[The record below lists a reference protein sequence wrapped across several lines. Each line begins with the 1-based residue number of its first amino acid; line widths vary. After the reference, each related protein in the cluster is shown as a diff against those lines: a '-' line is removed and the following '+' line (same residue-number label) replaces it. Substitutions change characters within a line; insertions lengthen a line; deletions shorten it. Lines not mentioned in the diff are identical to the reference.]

1 MIYYQC
7 YLIGIHRGRLCMWL
21 MSIAIIVWLGHW
33 SMPIVTEYEEI
44 DDVLCS
50 LFTLAE
56 YLVLSWNMICLS
68 NSWWVILKGIGLVL
82 SLEEIWFGS
91 TVHFVQVEC
100 VGSCGRMLFYRLF
113 YEWCRSVEWLC
124 KKRFWETPKSQEE
137 PRWRRN
143 GSVAHIF
150 VLLQGCREEG
160 CQSVGLA
167 QSIQGQRRLGVNA
180 RVGPTALVSLLDL

>member
-7 YLIGIHRGRLCMWL
+7 YLIGINRGRLCMWL

-50 LFTLAE
+50 LFTLAK
-56 YLVLSWNMICLS
+56 YLGMGW
-68 NSWWVILKGIGLVL
+68 VL

-167 QSIQGQRRLGVNA
+167 QSIQGQRRLGANA
-180 RVGPTALVSLLDL
+180 CVGPTALVSLLDL